1 MTAAHTQ
8 GSHTSVGGP
17 DRPHHIVTCDVAVDS
32 QSKKSVRSYR
42 HSNGC
47 RCYIYLGLWSH
58 LKVAPRPPMHADKTS
73 PKTDTVLFHVETETN
88 CGWNTWRRKFQNEK
102 FVCTRTLPTTHP
114 TRSTFFQFVCAIGIP
129 RVVGGEKELENVE
142 VFARECTQRSCRS
155 CCVCRFEL
163 KITQDCNETL
173 RESWEDS
180 FWWLWDHHWHCL
192 CERKTRDVV
201 CLRQKR
207 VWRCIAFGWT

>member
-1 MTAAHTQ
+1 MRTRRRQKQIRFFSMLKRKPIAVGTHGEGNFKTKNLFVHEPFPRHILPGAPFFNLCVQSVYQ
-8 GSHTSVGGP
+8 G
-17 DRPHHIVTCDVAVDS
+17 
-32 QSKKSVRSYR
+32 
-42 HSNGC
+42 
-47 RCYIYLGLWSH
+47 
-58 LKVAPRPPMHADKTS
+58 
-73 PKTDTVLFHVETETN
+73 
-88 CGWNTWRRKFQNEK
+88 
-102 FVCTRTLPTTHP
+102 
-114 TRSTFFQFVCAIGIP
+114 
-129 RVVGGEKELENVE
+129 VVGGEKELENVE

-207 VWRCIAFGWT
+207 VWRCTAFGWT